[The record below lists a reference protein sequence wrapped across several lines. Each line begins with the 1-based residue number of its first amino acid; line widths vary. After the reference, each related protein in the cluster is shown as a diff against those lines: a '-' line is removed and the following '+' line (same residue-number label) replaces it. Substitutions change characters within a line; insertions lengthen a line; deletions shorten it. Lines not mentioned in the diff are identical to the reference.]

1 MAPSIRITRLAVV
14 TAACALVLSIAG
26 GQADAGHLFP
36 RAARARKK
44 PSATSSWQVGPAGR
58 GVKNQAGFFRL
69 KGKGARDVVH
79 LAGELPAGQRHEL
92 VKWEGGEV
100 DGRPVKDLLVK
111 DADDALVYERHLSSA
126 QMVLVTPSGLRIN
139 AVLPDE
145 VQRFR
150 VDTRRFSLDRLQFPA
165 ASIPRDIAAQV
176 RDKHVPR

>member
-1 MAPSIRITRLAVV
+1 MARSIRITRLAVV
-14 TAACALVLSIAG
+14 TAAFAVSLSITG

-44 PSATSSWQVGPAGR
+44 PSTTWQVGPAGK

-69 KGKGARDVVH
+69 KGKGARDIVR

-111 DADDALVYERHLSSA
+111 DADGGLVYERHLSSA
-126 QMVLVTPSGLRIN
+126 HMELVTPSGLRIN

-165 ASIPRDIAAQV
+165 ASIPRDIPAQV
-176 RDKHVPR
+176 RKKLQL